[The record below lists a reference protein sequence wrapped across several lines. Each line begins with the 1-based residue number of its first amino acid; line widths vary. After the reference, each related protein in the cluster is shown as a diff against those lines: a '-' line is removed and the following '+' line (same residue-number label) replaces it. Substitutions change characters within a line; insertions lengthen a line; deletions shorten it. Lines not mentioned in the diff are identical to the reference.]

1 MVKNLVNW
9 IVHTIRLKKIE
20 KAFGSD
26 VILVQLS
33 MDHNQIEELPRDES
47 GSFCGYADVESFSF
61 AYNKLKKFPNI
72 FSSQSVYV
80 MSSVNF
86 SFNEIDGFEGEED
99 GTFKGVNASTIALG
113 VIN

>member
-1 MVKNLVNW
+1 
-9 IVHTIRLKKIE
+9 
-20 KAFGSD
+20 
-26 VILVQLS
+26 

-47 GSFCGYADVESFSF
+47 GHFCGYADVESFSF

-86 SFNEIDGFEGEED
+86 HSMKLMDLRVKRMELLM
-99 GTFKGVNASTIALG
+99 A
-113 VIN
+113 